1 MMMDKTLNTQRSSFN
16 DQIQQLFGDRRY
28 EYRAQLIF
36 YVYK

>member
-1 MMMDKTLNTQRSSFN
+1 MMMEKTLNTQRSSFN
-16 DQIQQLFGDRRY
+16 EQIRQLFSNRY